1 MLVLDE
7 NDIVQSQ
14 KVSTGAMYGSD
25 WHITE
30 GLKENARVVVGGL
43 AAAVPGTK
51 VQIRAAAANL
61 ADAVKDAEVTEKK

>member
-1 MLVLDE
+1 M
-7 NDIVQSQ
+7 VQSQ
-14 KVSTGAMYGSD
+14 KVRTGAMYGSD

-51 VQIRAAAANL
+51 VQIRAAAA
-61 ADAVKDAEVTEKK
+61 AEAGVVKDSEATSKK